1 MFSPEAELHQWTE
14 VLARRQEGPGLFRWL
29 GATWRADTRRLIAA
43 TTTGKLPPRPALVN
57 ALGALAKSAA
67 LRAAVE
73 KNGASLADLLAQ
85 TWAGVDTDWHAVE
98 MTVRGARLVQ
108 RLAVDHG
115 LQDDVVSRC
124 LSQRPELLRAA
135 ERASAA
141 GKIFRDAWSAW
152 TDVTTSSD
160 QMWCDHASLAE
171 ADLGRLEAALDKI
184 DRRFA
189 DLDDWVAFNAVWKEV
204 TAGMLGAAATWAVSP
219 AARDARGKLAQVFE
233 RRIYELWIESVID
246 EAPVLADF
254 HGEDHAVILERFR
267 ELDRLWI
274 EATRSRLARALRER
288 QPELSGTARRGS
300 KLAVLEAE
308 FRKKRRHLPIRR
320 LLREAGDIV
329 QAIKPCFMMSP
340 ISVAQYL
347 APGDVDF
354 DVVIFDEASQVEP
367 ADAFGAIARARQV
380 LLVGDEKQLP
390 PTRFFTKV
398 ETDAPPTDEDDE
410 TEGDDVGKDMESI
423 LGLGMVRM
431 PHRFSLRWH
440 YRSAHESLISFS
452 NEKFYDNLL
461 RVFPSAH
468 TGRQDIGVQW
478 RYVGGRYQRGAGKTN
493 PKEVRAIVDE
503 VVAHARANP
512 KKTLGVGTFNLPQ
525 QIAIEDELERRRR
538 QGKDDALEAFLST
551 DSPEPFFV
559 KNLETIQ
566 GDERDVI
573 LLSVTY
579 GPDANGRVFRNFG
592 PLNRDG
598 GLRRM
603 NVLVT
608 RARERCVVFSTLRAD
623 EIHLPANP
631 SRGVVAFKDYLH
643 FAEHGT
649 MPASAGAP
657 GAADSPLEEEIANA
671 LRGKGWEVRSRI
683 GVSGFSIDLAIVDPK
698 RRSRYLVG
706 IECDGA
712 TYRSSPTARDRD
724 RLRQSVLEKLGW
736 RLIRVW
742 STDWF
747 KNRERALARLLTAID
762 EIKSGAPPA
771 PRAAPPIRR
780 LAPLVSRA
788 AEPQAHYDPEPRGG
802 RSRPRD
808 VQRYVRGDV
817 RVNARAMTDTAGVV
831 PALIDLVRIEG
842 PIHSEEAGRVL
853 CRSWARALDRSQQ
866 RRAGSGHRRRRR
878 SAGHRAK
885 RRLPAPAGIS
895 HGGALSRR
903 RLRSHEARIDSA
915 RGVRRGHPPGVEEG
929 VRPASR
935 GASLQRPSFDGLRT
949 CR

>member
-1 MFSPEAELHQWTE
+1 L
-14 VLARRQEGPGLFRWL
+14 
-29 GATWRADTRRLIAA
+29 
-43 TTTGKLPPRPALVN
+43 
-57 ALGALAKSAA
+57 
-67 LRAAVE
+67 AVE
-73 KNGASLADLLAQ
+73 
-85 TWAGVDTDWHAVE
+85 
-98 MTVRGARLVQ
+98 
-108 RLAVDHG
+108 HG
-115 LQDDVVSRC
+115 LHADVVSRC
-124 LSQRPELLRAA
+124 LSQRPELLRVA
-135 ERASAA
+135 ERVSAA
-141 GKIFRDAWSAW
+141 STIFREAWSVWIDMTA
-152 TDVTTSSD
+152 SSD
-160 QMWCDHASLAE
+160 QAWCDQASLAE
-171 ADLGRLEAALDKI
+171 ADLGRLEAALDEI

-189 DLDDWVAFNAVWKEV
+189 DLDDWVAWSATWKEV
-204 TAGMLGAAATWAVSP
+204 SAGMLGAAATWAVSP
-219 AARDARGKLAQVFE
+219 AAREARGKLTDAFE
-233 RRIYELWIESVID
+233 RRIYELWTESVID

-254 HGEDHAVILERFR
+254 HGEDHAVVLDRFR

-274 EATRSRLARALRER
+274 EATRARVARALRER
-288 QPELSGTARRGS
+288 QPELSGTSRRGS

-308 FRKKRRHLPIRR
+308 FRKKRRHLPIRG
-320 LLREAGDIV
+320 LLREAGEVV

-347 APGDVDF
+347 APGDVEF

-390 PTRFFTKV
+390 PTRFFAKV
-398 ETDAPPTDEDDE
+398 ETDAPATEDDE
-410 TEGDDVGKDMESI
+410 TEGDDLGRDMESI

-452 NEKFYDNLL
+452 NEKFYDSNL
-461 RVFPSAH
+461 RVFPSAR

-478 RYVGGRYQRGAGKTN
+478 RYVGGRYQRGAGKIN
-493 PKEVRAIVDE
+493 PAEVRAVVDE

-525 QIAIEDELERRRR
+525 QVAIEDELERRRR
-538 QGKDDALEAFLST
+538 KGRDEALDAFLSA

-579 GPDANGRVFRNFG
+579 GPDADGRIFRNFG

-598 GLRRM
+598 GWRRM

-608 RARERCVVFSTLRAD
+608 RARERCVVFSSLHAED
-623 EIHLPANP
+623 IHLPPNP
-631 SRGVVAFKDYLH
+631 SRGVIAFKDYLH
-643 FAEHGT
+643 FAENGA
-649 MPASAGAP
+649 MPAAAVSASVL
-657 GAADSPLEEEIANA
+657 DSPLEEEIAKA

-698 RRSRYLVG
+698 RRGRYLVG

-712 TYRSSPTARDRD
+712 TYRASPTARDRD

-747 KNRERALARLLTAID
+747 KNRERALDRLLTSID
-762 EIKSGAPPA
+762 EVKSGAPRA
-771 PRAAPPIRR
+771 PRATVPMRR

-788 AEPQAHYDPEPRGG
+788 AEPQAPYDPESASSQ
-802 RSRPRD
+802 SRPRD
-808 VQRYVRGDV
+808 VQRYVRRDV
-817 RVNARAMTDTAGVV
+817 RVHGRAMTDTAAVV

-842 PIHSEEAGRVL
+842 PIHTEEAGRLL
-853 CRSWARALDRSQQ
+853 CRSLGTRLTEANSDALEVAIDAAIEAQAIERRGGFLRLPGSLAVV
-866 RRAGSGHRRRRR
+866 RYRGGDCEVTKPELIPPEEYEEAIRLVLKKEFGLHPEALHSSVVRLMGFERAGERLKDELT
-878 SAGHRAK
+878 RAVQ
-885 RRLPAPAGIS
+885 RLIASDAI
-895 HGGALSRR
+895 A
-903 RLRSHEARIDSA
+903 IDA
-915 RGVRRGHPPGVEEG
+915 RGYVVL
-929 VRPASR
+929 AK
-935 GASLQRPSFDGLRT
+935 
-949 CR
+949 